1 MKLKDLSNQLE
12 ISLGSLQ
19 NFINDFNIDL
29 SFCIDENFNVTQ
41 QFIAFSE
48 ENKDFLKK
56 YAEDYSKEK
65 TIEEIAKT
73 IGAKEEEVLHFFVTN
88 GIPAEVAKQMKTGV
102 SSYLIHSYIGGKYP
116 FIEKAFPQCED
127 FSGKSLVGYT
137 DLYFYMTDM
146 LDPFISKDQ
155 IESWGISKPAGL
167 ILYGPPGSGK
177 IYWAKKIADM
187 IGYEFVHIFNDYLV
201 GNFDNKKNKF
211 SDFLS
216 KKMNQPKTLLFI
228 DSFDEILHST
238 SVNTIYPEMVDL
250 FYSVLRHIQK
260 NDTKELL
267 IVGAVESL
275 ANLND
280 EIVAPGRFDLH
291 IPIFPPT
298 FDERKQLLL
307 HHMTTNLAQDSP
319 LLSILKNQNALNKDF
334 WTPYAAEMKIFSNTM
349 MIDFTQSLK
358 KRLYALYRKDET
370 KNIVMTEKV
379 LFSAFQE
386 AKSKLTPDYLKHC
399 AIFLTEAKQN
409 VGQDF
414 PHRLIELNADLEFY
428 LSSKEI
434 PITKI
439 GFKQSDEAISPTAQ
453 QVVEETKEVQ
463 NK

>member
-41 QFIAFSE
+41 QFITFSE
-48 ENKDFLKK
+48 ENKDFLKR

-155 IESWGISKPAGL
+155 GESWGISKPAGL

-177 IYWAKKIADM
+177 IYWTKKIADM

-439 GFKQSDEAISPTAQ
+439 GFKQSDDTVEIKS
-453 QVVEETKEVQ
+453 VEENKET
-463 NK
+463 